1 MKHPEQLAATLGLV
15 IVTLASA
22 TTTTCQ
28 ACDGST
34 IGAWRRTFYAYYALD
49 YPLQPYFVPRMP
61 GDCGRDANSCYG
73 NFTNGSYD
81 LTQGMPAAISG
92 YYLPEDAAVLEPAS
106 FERLGQ
112 VPNDLGE
119 AGAASR

>member
-1 MKHPEQLAATLGLV
+1 
-15 IVTLASA
+15 
-22 TTTTCQ
+22 
-28 ACDGST
+28 
-34 IGAWRRTFYAYYALD
+34 
-49 YPLQPYFVPRMP
+49 
-61 GDCGRDANSCYG
+61 
-73 NFTNGSYD
+73 
-81 LTQGMPAAISG
+81 MPAAISG